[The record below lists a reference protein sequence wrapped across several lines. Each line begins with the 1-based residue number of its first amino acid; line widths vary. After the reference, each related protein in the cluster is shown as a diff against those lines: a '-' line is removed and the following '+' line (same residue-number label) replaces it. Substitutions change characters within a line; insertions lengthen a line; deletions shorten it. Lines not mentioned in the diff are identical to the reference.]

1 MTSHRQIEANKRN
14 ALKSTGP
21 RTEAGKEVSR
31 RNAVRHG
38 LTAETVVTALEDAED
53 YQAFEGAVV
62 ADYDAQSAIER
73 ELVLRLANLLWRL
86 RRATIMETGLFE
98 IQADHL
104 RDYRKHSSLLAN
116 AIGFTHAVLGRAD
129 AGAAAHNV
137 SNVMETKLNT
147 GKEAST
153 PVEFARYFL
162 RLANLPNFALDRLS
176 RYETALW
183 RQVSRIL
190 FTLEALD
197 RRKPQERYRTFWQAG
212 PQNLSNFQG
221 E

>member
-1 MTSHRQIEANKRN
+1 MRLFRFLKPISSAPVARERLQILLEYERRMVSQTSLIST
-14 ALKSTGP
+14 LKD
-21 RTEAGKEVSR
+21 EILAVVSR
-31 RNAVRHG
+31 AR
-38 LTAETVVTALEDAED
+38 
-53 YQAFEGAVV
+53 
-62 ADYDAQSAIER
+62 
-73 ELVLRLANLLWRL
+73 
-86 RRATIMETGLFE
+86 
-98 IQADHL
+98 
-104 RDYRKHSSLLAN
+104 
-116 AIGFTHAVLGRAD
+116 D
-129 AGAAAHNV
+129 AGAAARNV
-137 SNVMETKLNT
+137 SNVMGTKLNT

-197 RRKPQERYRTFWQAG
+197 RRKPQERCRTFWQAG